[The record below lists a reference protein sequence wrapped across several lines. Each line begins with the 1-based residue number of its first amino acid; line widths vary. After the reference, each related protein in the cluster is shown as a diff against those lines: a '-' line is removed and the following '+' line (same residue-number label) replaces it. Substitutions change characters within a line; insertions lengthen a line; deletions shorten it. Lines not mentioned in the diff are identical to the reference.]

1 MPRYVVTIHA
11 GGAQAARIIGTA
23 GGILADRERD
33 LVVCIDLRA
42 GGGDPRLAQIRSGL
56 GGDPRVRIAP
66 AGIALDEFPAA
77 EFHVTLPAT
86 VVFPAGLVHRL
97 RAGLGDAVTAA
108 ALLPD
113 HTTVLITRAWA
124 LRRARRSGAG
134 VSRFGA
140 VRRIPVSTLMLRS
153 VDRAGVAHRIVSA
166 ETAGYPAAWPLLVD
180 WARDV
185 RGAGE
190 AWSFLRWSIGLAR
203 WWAANK
209 LPRAVLSLRRQGRS
223 HAVRAI
229 SLLSRATPDRTPRT
243 RPDGSRG
250 SVGHA
255 TGHVRPR
262 GLAAFD
268 PRICNPIGWLRAVGN
283 EVAAL
288 GPLERL
294 LPGVEAHRVVHRDDL
309 LRLRRMHHVEDV
321 QAFHADPVARAVALA
336 RLAAA
341 GVVVHLAD
349 GDRSASAARPAVASR
364 SAAHRKDGDRDP
376 STPGTQRDAAAGDAV
391 AGDAVAGDAV
401 AGGRLEALLGAEL
414 HRLMTT
420 DMRDLDPGA
429 RELLSIGMRR
439 AALRDHAWSARGRE
453 GPGAFPSWPRSGAR
467 RWSWRSSPGRD
478 DPGTFPSEPPPVS
491 ILLATRRPRFL
502 PWILAAVAKQTYPR
516 LELVLALHGG
526 PFAGVERR
534 VAELPLPVQVV
545 EVSASEALG
554 AVLNA
559 ATTAANGA
567 LLAKMDDDDVYGADH
582 VWDLVLAHEYSQA
595 PLVGKHAEFVYLSVA
610 DQTIH
615 RVHRRN
621 EDYQGNL
628 TGGALLISRR
638 ELDRVG
644 GWKRVRQGVDSAL
657 IADFVR
663 TRRRIYRTHGAG
675 YLMVR
680 HGDRHTWDAPDHQ
693 LLAEADRVSP
703 GWNPEMAG
711 IKPPAV
717 RHPALDGGG

>member
-140 VRRIPVSTLMLRS
+140 VRRIPASTLMLRS

-166 ETAGYPAAWPLLVD
+166 ETAGHPAAWPLLVD

-209 LPRAVLSLRRQGRS
+209 LPRAVLSLRRQRRS

-255 TGHVRPR
+255 AGHVRPG

-288 GPLERL
+288 GPRERL
-294 LPGVEAHRVVHRDDL
+294 PPGIEAHRVVHRDDL

-321 QAFHADPVARAVALA
+321 QAFHADPAARAVAL
-336 RLAAA
+336 
-341 GVVVHLAD
+341 
-349 GDRSASAARPAVASR
+349 
-364 SAAHRKDGDRDP
+364 
-376 STPGTQRDAAAGDAV
+376 
-391 AGDAVAGDAV
+391 
-401 AGGRLEALLGAEL
+401 
-414 HRLMTT
+414 
-420 DMRDLDPGA
+420 
-429 RELLSIGMRR
+429 
-439 AALRDHAWSARGRE
+439 
-453 GPGAFPSWPRSGAR
+453 
-467 RWSWRSSPGRD
+467 
-478 DPGTFPSEPPPVS
+478 
-491 ILLATRRPRFL
+491 
-502 PWILAAVAKQTYPR
+502 
-516 LELVLALHGG
+516 
-526 PFAGVERR
+526 
-534 VAELPLPVQVV
+534 
-545 EVSASEALG
+545 
-554 AVLNA
+554 
-559 ATTAANGA
+559 
-567 LLAKMDDDDVYGADH
+567 
-582 VWDLVLAHEYSQA
+582 
-595 PLVGKHAEFVYLSVA
+595 
-610 DQTIH
+610 
-615 RVHRRN
+615 
-621 EDYQGNL
+621 
-628 TGGALLISRR
+628 
-638 ELDRVG
+638 
-644 GWKRVRQGVDSAL
+644 
-657 IADFVR
+657 
-663 TRRRIYRTHGAG
+663 TRRREEFGLPPIAG
-675 YLMVR
+675 ER
-680 HGDRHTWDAPDHQ
+680 
-693 LLAEADRVSP
+693 
-703 GWNPEMAG
+703 
-711 IKPPAV
+711 
-717 RHPALDGGG
+717 GGGA

>member
-11 GGAQAARIIGTA
+11 GRAQAARIIGTA
-23 GGILADRERD
+23 GTILAERERD
-33 LVVCIDLRA
+33 LVVEIDLRA
-42 GGGDPRLAQIRSGL
+42 GGGDPRPAQLRSAL
-56 GGDPRVRIAP
+56 DGDPRVRIAP
-66 AGIALDEFPAA
+66 AGVALDEFPAA

-86 VVFPAGLVHRL
+86 VVFPSGLVHRL
-97 RAGLGDAVTAA
+97 RAGLGDAVTAS

-113 HTTVLITRAWA
+113 NTAVLITRTWA
-124 LRRARRSGAG
+124 LHRARRSGSG
-134 VSRFGA
+134 VARFGA
-140 VRRIPVSTLMLRS
+140 VRRIPASTLMLRS
-153 VDRAGVAHRIVSA
+153 VDRAGVAHRMASA
-166 ETAGYPAAWPLLVD
+166 EAAGHPAAWPRLVD

-209 LPRAVLSLRRQGRS
+209 LPRAVLSLRRRQRS

-229 SLLSRATPDRTPRT
+229 SLLARATPDTSPRAGPPGP
-243 RPDGSRG
+243 RDPG
-250 SVGHA
+250 GHA
-255 TGHVRPR
+255 AGPVRP
-262 GLAAFD
+262 GSLTAFD

-288 GPLERL
+288 GPREL
-294 LPGVEAHRVVHRDDL
+294 LPPGVEAHRVVHRDDL

-321 QAFHADPVARAVALA
+321 QAFHAGPAARAAALA

-341 GVVVHLAD
+341 GVLVHLAD
-349 GDRSASAARPAVASR
+349 GDRNTSAARPAAASR
-364 SAAHRKDGDRDP
+364 NAAHREDGGRDP
-376 STPGTQRDAAAGDAV
+376 ATAEAQGDTGAGS
-391 AGDAVAGDAV
+391 
-401 AGGRLEALLGAEL
+401 RLEALLGAGL

-420 DMRDLDPGA
+420 DVRDLDPGA

-439 AALRDHAWSARGRE
+439 AALRDHAWRARGRRPGRE
-453 GPGAFPSWPRSGAR
+453 GSGAFPSEPRSGAR
-467 RWSWRSSPGRD
+467 HWSWRPDPGRD
-478 DPGTFPSEPPPVS
+478 DPGTFLSEPPPVS

-502 PWILAAVAKQTYPR
+502 PWILAAVARQTYPN

-534 VAELPLPVQVV
+534 VAELHIPVRVV

-554 AVLNA
+554 AVLDA
-559 ATTAANGA
+559 ATAAANGA
-567 LLAKMDDDDVYGADH
+567 LLTKMDDDDLYGADH
-582 VWDLVLAHEYSQA
+582 VWDLVLAHEYSRA
-595 PLVGKHAEFVYLSVA
+595 PLVGKHAEFVYLSA
-610 DQTIH
+610 TDQTIH
-615 RVHRRN
+615 RVNRRN

-638 ELDRVG
+638 ALDRVG
-644 GWKRVRQGVDSAL
+644 GWRKVRRSVDSAL
-657 IADFVR
+657 IADLVR
-663 TRRRIYRTHGAG
+663 TGRRIYRTHGAG

-711 IKPPAV
+711 IEPPAV
-717 RHPALDGGG
+717 RHPALDGGGRSRPPAWSVHR

>member
-11 GGAQAARIIGTA
+11 GRARAARIIGTA
-23 GGILADRERD
+23 GTILAERERD
-33 LVVCIDLRA
+33 LVVEIDLRA
-42 GGGDPRLAQIRSGL
+42 GGGDPRPAQLCSAFD
-56 GGDPRVRIAP
+56 GDPRVRIAP
-66 AGIALDEFPAA
+66 AGAALDEFPAA

-86 VVFPAGLVHRL
+86 VAFPSGLVHRL
-97 RAGLGDAVTAA
+97 RAGLGDAVTAS

-113 HTTVLITRAWA
+113 NTAVLITRTWA
-124 LRRARRSGAG
+124 LHRARRSGAG
-134 VSRFGA
+134 VARFGA
-140 VRRIPVSTLMLRS
+140 VRRIPASTLRLRS
-153 VDRAGVAHRIVSA
+153 VDAAGVVHRIVSA
-166 ETAGYPAAWPLLVD
+166 EAAGHPAAWPQLVD

-209 LPRAVLSLRRQGRS
+209 LPRAGLSLRRRQRS

-229 SLLSRATPDRTPRT
+229 SLLARATPGTP
-243 RPDGSRG
+243 SRAEPRG
-250 SVGHA
+250 PAGPGDHA
-255 TGHVRPR
+255 AGHVRPG

-268 PRICNPIGWLRAVGN
+268 PRICNPIGWLRVVGN

-288 GPLERL
+288 GPRERL
-294 LPGVEAHRVVHRDDL
+294 PPGVEAHRVVHRDDL

-321 QAFHADPVARAVALA
+321 QAFHADPAARAVALA

-364 SAAHRKDGDRDP
+364 SAAHREDGGRDP
-376 STPGTQRDAAAGDAV
+376 ATADAQGDVGAGS
-391 AGDAVAGDAV
+391 
-401 AGGRLEALLGAEL
+401 RLEALLGAGL

-420 DMRDLDPGA
+420 DVRDLDPGA

-439 AALRDHAWSARGRE
+439 AALRDHAWRARGR
-453 GPGAFPSWPRSGAR
+453 R
-467 RWSWRSSPGRD
+467 PGRD
-478 DPGTFPSEPPPVS
+478 DPGIFLSEPPLVS
-491 ILLATRRPRFL
+491 VLLATRRPRFL
-502 PWILAAVAKQTYPR
+502 PWILAAVARQTYPN

-534 VAELPLPVQVV
+534 VAELPFPVRVV

-554 AVLNA
+554 AVLDA
-559 ATTAANGA
+559 ATAAANGA
-567 LLAKMDDDDVYGADH
+567 LLTKMDDDDLYGADH
-582 VWDLVLAHEYSQA
+582 VWDLVLAHEYSRA
-595 PLVGKHAEFVYLSVA
+595 PLVGKHAEFVYLSA
-610 DQTIH
+610 TDQTIH
-615 RVHRRN
+615 RVNRRN

-628 TGGALLISRR
+628 TGGALLVSRR

-644 GWKRVRQGVDSAL
+644 GWRRVRRSVDSAL

-663 TRRRIYRTHGAG
+663 TGRRIYRTHGAG

-680 HGDRHTWDAPDHQ
+680 HDDRHTWDAPDHQ
-693 LLAEADRVSP
+693 LLAEADRISP

-711 IKPPAV
+711 IEPPAV